1 MLFSNNNNINN
12 NHNEISPLS
21 ILILI
26 INIAARE
33 KRDQHFSLIN
43 MHFFFFLLFVDVVL
57 LSSYPPYLYI
67 CRLYLLSNH
76 MSLFPCLSSQTSFN
90 LSLSLY
96 SGLVYLSVWCD
107 VMASIY
113 IYILNTIYTY
123 DRFSHSFYCGYIQIK
138 YSKRQFL

>member
-1 MLFSNNNNINN
+1 MLFSNNNIN

-43 MHFFFFLLFVDVVL
+43 MHFFFFLLCLVVVL
-57 LSSYPPYLYI
+57 LSSYPPYFYI
-67 CRLYLLSNH
+67 YRLYLLSNH

-90 LSLSLY
+90 LSLSF
-96 SGLVYLSVWCD
+96 SILVWFICPCD
-107 VMASIY
+107 VMWWRLFTFTFLTQYTHMIDSLTLFLNFY
-113 IYILNTIYTY
+113 RGFILKV
-123 DRFSHSFYCGYIQIK
+123 DV
-138 YSKRQFL
+138 L